1 MSSRP
6 NRPST
11 PPVLAVALVAAV
23 LAGCSGSDAPQSTQ
37 AVARVND
44 KEISVHQINMLAQR
58 LPANL
63 PAERIAEA
71 RRTILN
77 TLVEQEKLVQYAIE
91 HKLDREAATMQQLEA
106 VRREVL
112 ARAAVERLGSQ
123 SPKPTSEEVRTYFE
137 GNPGLFAN
145 RRIYRFDEIVMPGV
159 PVNWQSIEPQ
169 VLRAKSLREVS
180 AVLKAANIDLP
191 TTQGVV
197 RASEA
202 LPMNRLAD
210 FSKRKAGDIVV
221 WAQPPR
227 VVIGQVIDVREAA
240 VDEARAAPLIEQAL
254 GQRKRQETIASETT
268 RLSEAAKVSY
278 LGEFAQ
284 DAAAT
289 AASAAPARAA
299 EDPSKTVDQA
309 LSKGV
314 AGLK

>member
-6 NRPST
+6 NHLST
-11 PPVLAVALVAAV
+11 PPVLAVVLVTAV
-23 LAGCSGSDAPQSTQ
+23 LAACGSNSDAPQSTQ

-44 KEISVHQINMLAQR
+44 KEISVHQINLLAQR

-77 TLVEQEKLVQYAIE
+77 NLVDQEKLVQYAIE
-91 HKLDREAATMQQLEA
+91 NKLDREATTMQQLEA
-106 VRREVL
+106 VRRDVL
-112 ARAAVERLGSQ
+112 ARAAVERLGAQ

-137 GNPGLFAN
+137 GNPGLFTN

-159 PVNWQSIEPQ
+159 PTNWPSIEPQ

-180 AVLKAANIDLP
+180 TVLKAEKIDLP
-191 TTQGVV
+191 MTQGVV

-210 FSKRKAGDIVV
+210 FSKRKVGDIVV

-240 VDEARAAPLIEQAL
+240 VDEATATPLIEQAL
-254 GQRKRQETIASETT
+254 TVRKRQETLASETK
-268 RLSEAAKVSY
+268 RLTEAAKVSF

-284 DAAAT
+284 ASVPAAAQ
-289 AASAAPARAA
+289 APAA
-299 EDPSKTVDQA
+299 EDAARSVDQA
-309 LSKGV
+309 LQKGV

>member
-6 NRPST
+6 NPLST
-11 PPVLAVALVAAV
+11 PAVLAGVLVAAV
-23 LAGCSGSDAPQSTQ
+23 LAGCGGSDAPLSTQ

-44 KEISVHQINMLAQR
+44 KEISVHQINLLAQR

-77 TLVEQEKLVQYAIE
+77 SLVEQEKLVQYAIE
-91 HKLDREAATMQQLEA
+91 NKLDREAATMQQLEA

-112 ARAAVERLGSQ
+112 ARAALERLGAQ

-137 GNPGLFAN
+137 GNPGLFTN

-159 PVNWQSIEPQ
+159 PTSWQSIEPQ

-227 VVIGQVIDVREAA
+227 VVIGQVIDVREAS
-240 VDEARAAPLIEQAL
+240 VDEATAAPLIEQAL
-254 GQRKRQETIASETT
+254 SVRKRQETLASETK
-268 RLSEAAKVSY
+268 RLTEAAKVSF

-284 DAAAT
+284 AT
-289 AASAAPARAA
+289 VPAAPQAPTA
-299 EDPSKTVDQA
+299 EDASRSVDQA
-309 LSKGV
+309 LQKGV

>member
-1 MSSRP
+1 MPVLSH
-6 NRPST
+6 RPST
-11 PPVLAVALVAAV
+11 PSTLATVALATVLAACGGQA
-23 LAGCSGSDAPQSTQ
+23 DAPQSTQ

-44 KEISVHQINMLAQR
+44 KEISVHQVNLLAQR
-58 LPANL
+58 LPATL

-77 TLVEQEKLVQYAIE
+77 GLVEQEKLVQFALE
-91 HKLDREAATMQQLEA
+91 NKLDRDASTLQQLEA
-106 VRREVL
+106 ARREIL
-112 ARAAVERLGSQ
+112 ARAAVEKLGAQ
-123 SPKPTSEEVRTYFE
+123 SPKPTSDEVRLYFE
-137 GNPGLFAN
+137 THPELFSK

-159 PVNWQSIEPQ
+159 PANWQLLEPQ
-169 VLRAKSLREVS
+169 ILKARSLREVS
-180 AVLKAANIDLP
+180 SLLKGANIELP
-191 TTQGVV
+191 TTQGVI
-197 RASEA
+197 RATEG

-210 FSKRKAGDIVV
+210 FARRKPGDIVV

-227 VVIGQVIDVREAA
+227 VVIGQLVDAREAS
-240 VDEARAAPLIEQAL
+240 VDEARAAPIIEQAL
-254 GQRKRQETIASETT
+254 AARKRQETIAAETK

-284 DAAAT
+284 DAAVSVAT
-289 AASAAPARAA
+289 PRAA

>member
-6 NRPST
+6 NPLST
-11 PPVLAVALVAAV
+11 PRVLSVVLVAAV
-23 LAGCSGSDAPQSTQ
+23 LAGCGASEAPQSTQ

-44 KEISVHQINMLAQR
+44 KEISVHQINLLAQR

-77 TLVEQEKLVQYAIE
+77 SLVEQEKLVQYAIE
-91 HKLDREAATMQQLEA
+91 NKLDRESTTMQQLEA

-112 ARAAVERLGSQ
+112 ARAALERLGAQ
-123 SPKPTSEEVRTYFE
+123 SPKPTSEEIRTYFE
-137 GNPGLFAN
+137 GNPGLFTN

-159 PVNWQSIEPQ
+159 PTNWQSIEPQ

-180 AVLKAANIDLP
+180 ALLKAANIDLP

-240 VDEARAAPLIEQAL
+240 VDEATAAPLIEQAL
-254 GQRKRQETIASETT
+254 AVRKRQETLASETK
-268 RLSEAAKVSY
+268 RLTEAAKVSF

-284 DAAAT
+284 ATAPAAPQAPAADDAAR
-289 AASAAPARAA
+289 S
-299 EDPSKTVDQA
+299 VDQA
-309 LSKGV
+309 LQKGV

>member
-6 NRPST
+6 NLLST
-11 PPVLAVALVAAV
+11 PSVLAVVLVAAV
-23 LAGCSGSDAPQSTQ
+23 LAGCGGSDAPQSTQ

-44 KEISVHQINMLAQR
+44 KEISVHQINLLAQR

-77 TLVEQEKLVQYAIE
+77 SLVEQEKLVQYAIE
-91 HKLDREAATMQQLEA
+91 HKLDRETATMQQLEA

-112 ARAAVERLGSQ
+112 ARAALERLGAQ

-137 GNPGLFAN
+137 GNPGLFTN

-159 PVNWQSIEPQ
+159 PTNWKSIEPQ

-180 AVLKAANIDLP
+180 AVLKAASIDLP

-227 VVIGQVIDVREAA
+227 VVIGQVIDVRDAA
-240 VDEARAAPLIEQAL
+240 VDEATAAPLIEQAL
-254 GQRKRQETIASETT
+254 AVRKRQETLASETK
-268 RLSEAAKVSY
+268 RLTEAAKVSF

-284 DAAAT
+284 
-289 AASAAPARAA
+289 ASVPVAAPASTA
-299 EDPSKTVDQA
+299 EDASRSVDEA
-309 LSKGV
+309 LQKGV
-314 AGLK
+314 VGLK

>member
-6 NRPST
+6 NPLST

-23 LAGCSGSDAPQSTQ
+23 LAGCGGSDAPQSTQ

-44 KEISVHQINMLAQR
+44 KEISVHQINLLAQR

-91 HKLDREAATMQQLEA
+91 NKLDREAATMQQLEA
-106 VRREVL
+106 MRREVL
-112 ARAAVERLGSQ
+112 ARAALERLGAQ
-123 SPKPTSEEVRTYFE
+123 SPKPTSEEIRTYFE
-137 GNPGLFAN
+137 GNPGLFTN

-159 PVNWQSIEPQ
+159 PTNWQSIEPQ
-169 VLRAKSLREVS
+169 VMRAKSLREVS

-240 VDEARAAPLIEQAL
+240 VDEASAAPLIEQAL
-254 GQRKRQETIASETT
+254 AIRKRQETLATETK
-268 RLSEAAKVSY
+268 RLTESAKVSF

-284 DAAAT
+284 AT
-289 AASAAPARAA
+289 VPAVAPASTT
-299 EDPSKTVDQA
+299 EDASRTVDQA
-309 LSKGV
+309 LQKGV
-314 AGLK
+314 VGLK

>member
-6 NRPST
+6 NPLST
-11 PPVLAVALVAAV
+11 PPVLAVVLVAAV
-23 LAGCSGSDAPQSTQ
+23 LAGCGGSDAPQSTQ

-44 KEISVHQINMLAQR
+44 KEISVHQINLLAQR

-77 TLVEQEKLVQYAIE
+77 SLVEQEKLVQYAIE
-91 HKLDREAATMQQLEA
+91 HKLDRETATMQQLEA

-112 ARAAVERLGSQ
+112 ARAALERLGAQ

-137 GNPGLFAN
+137 GNPGLFTN

-159 PVNWQSIEPQ
+159 PANWKSIEPQ
-169 VLRAKSLREVS
+169 VMRAKSLREVS

-191 TTQGVV
+191 TMQGVV

-240 VDEARAAPLIEQAL
+240 VDEASAAPLIEQAL
-254 GQRKRQETIASETT
+254 TARKRQETLASETK
-268 RLSEAAKVSY
+268 RLTEAAKVSF

-284 DAAAT
+284 ATVPVAAP
-289 AASAAPARAA
+289 ASAAEDAAR
-299 EDPSKTVDQA
+299 SVDQA
-309 LSKGV
+309 LQKGV
-314 AGLK
+314 VGLK

>member
-6 NRPST
+6 NHLST
-11 PPVLAVALVAAV
+11 PPVLAVVLVTAV
-23 LAGCSGSDAPQSTQ
+23 LAACGSNSDAPQSTQ

-44 KEISVHQINMLAQR
+44 KEISVHQINLLAQR

-77 TLVEQEKLVQYAIE
+77 NLVEQEKLVQYAIE
-91 HKLDREAATMQQLEA
+91 NKLDRETATMQQLEA
-106 VRREVL
+106 VRRDVL
-112 ARAAVERLGSQ
+112 ARAAVERLGAQ

-137 GNPGLFAN
+137 GNPGLFTN

-159 PVNWQSIEPQ
+159 PTNWKSIEPQ

-180 AVLKAANIDLP
+180 TVLKAEKIDLP
-191 TTQGVV
+191 MTQGVV

-227 VVIGQVIDVREAA
+227 VVIGQVIDVREAS
-240 VDEARAAPLIEQAL
+240 VDEATAAPLIEQAL
-254 GQRKRQETIASETT
+254 TVRKRQETLASETK
-268 RLSEAAKVSY
+268 RLTEAAKVSF

-284 DAAAT
+284 AAVPAAT
-289 AASAAPARAA
+289 SAPAA
-299 EDPSKTVDQA
+299 EDASQTVDKA
-309 LSKGV
+309 LQKGV
-314 AGLK
+314 VGLK

>member
-6 NRPST
+6 NHLST
-11 PPVLAVALVAAV
+11 PPVLAVVLAAAV
-23 LAGCSGSDAPQSTQ
+23 LAACGSNSDAPQSTQ

-44 KEISVHQINMLAQR
+44 KEISVHQINLLAQR

-77 TLVEQEKLVQYAIE
+77 NLVEQEKLVQYAIE
-91 HKLDREAATMQQLEA
+91 NKLDRETATMQQLEA
-106 VRREVL
+106 VRRDVL
-112 ARAAVERLGSQ
+112 ARAAVERLGAQ

-137 GNPGLFAN
+137 GNPGLFTN

-159 PVNWQSIEPQ
+159 PTNWKSIEPQ

-180 AVLKAANIDLP
+180 TVLKAEKIDLP
-191 TTQGVV
+191 MTQGVV

-227 VVIGQVIDVREAA
+227 VVIGQVIDVREAS
-240 VDEARAAPLIEQAL
+240 VDEATAAPLIEQAL
-254 GQRKRQETIASETT
+254 TARKRQETLASETK
-268 RLSEAAKVSY
+268 RLTEAAKVSF

-284 DAAAT
+284 AAVPAAT
-289 AASAAPARAA
+289 SAPAA
-299 EDPSKTVDQA
+299 EDASQTVDKA
-309 LSKGV
+309 LQKGV
-314 AGLK
+314 VGLK

>member
-1 MSSRP
+1 MSSPP
-6 NRPST
+6 NHLSA
-11 PPVLAVALVAAV
+11 LAVAIAAAV
-23 LAGCSGSDAPQSTQ
+23 LAGCSGSDAPQNTQ

-44 KEISVHQINMLAQR
+44 KEISVHQINLLAQR

-77 TLVEQEKLVQYAIE
+77 ALVEQEKLVQYAIE
-91 HKLDREAATMQQLEA
+91 NKLDREAATMQQLES

-112 ARAAVERLGSQ
+112 ARAAVERLGAQ
-123 SPKPTSEEVRTYFE
+123 SPKPTPEEVRTYFE

-159 PVNWQSIEPQ
+159 PSNWQSIEPQ

-180 AVLKAANIDLP
+180 ALLRAANIDLP

-221 WAQPPR
+221 WVQPPR
-227 VVIGQVIDVREAA
+227 VVIGQVTDVREAA
-240 VDEARAAPLIEQAL
+240 VDHARATPLIEQAL
-254 GQRKRQETIASETT
+254 SQRKRQETIASETT
-268 RLSEAAKVSY
+268 RITEATKVSF

-284 DAAAT
+284 DAAT
-289 AASAAPARAA
+289 PVAPARAA
-299 EDPSKTVDQA
+299 EEPSNTVDQA
-309 LSKGV
+309 LSRGV

>member
-6 NRPST
+6 NPLST
-11 PPVLAVALVAAV
+11 PPVLAVVLVAAV
-23 LAGCSGSDAPQSTQ
+23 LAGCGGSDAPQSTQ

-44 KEISVHQINMLAQR
+44 KEISVHQINLLAQR

-77 TLVEQEKLVQYAIE
+77 SLVEQEKLVQYAIE
-91 HKLDREAATMQQLEA
+91 HKLDRETATMQQLEA

-112 ARAAVERLGSQ
+112 ARAALERLGAQ

-137 GNPGLFAN
+137 GNPGLFTN

-159 PVNWQSIEPQ
+159 PANWKSIEPQ
-169 VLRAKSLREVS
+169 VMRAKSLREVS

-210 FSKRKAGDIVV
+210 FSKRKAGEIVV

-240 VDEARAAPLIEQAL
+240 VDEASAAPLIEQAL
-254 GQRKRQETIASETT
+254 TVRKRQETLASETK
-268 RLSEAAKVSY
+268 RLTEAAKVSL

-284 DAAAT
+284 AAVPAAAP
-289 AASAAPARAA
+289 ASAAEDAAR
-299 EDPSKTVDQA
+299 SVDQA
-309 LSKGV
+309 LQKGV
-314 AGLK
+314 VGLK

>member
-6 NRPST
+6 NPLST
-11 PPVLAVALVAAV
+11 PSVLAVALVAAV
-23 LAGCSGSDAPQSTQ
+23 LAGCGGSDAPQSTQ

-44 KEISVHQINMLAQR
+44 KEISVHQINLLAQR

-77 TLVEQEKLVQYAIE
+77 SLVEQEKLVQYAIE
-91 HKLDREAATMQQLEA
+91 NKLDRESTTMQQLEA

-112 ARAAVERLGSQ
+112 ARAALERLGAQ
-123 SPKPTSEEVRTYFE
+123 SPKPTSEEIRTYFE
-137 GNPGLFAN
+137 GNPGLFTN

-159 PVNWQSIEPQ
+159 PTNWQSIEPQ

-180 AVLKAANIDLP
+180 ALLKAANIDLP

-240 VDEARAAPLIEQAL
+240 VDEATAAPLIEQAL
-254 GQRKRQETIASETT
+254 AVRKRQETLASETK
-268 RLSEAAKVSY
+268 RLTEAAKVSF

-284 DAAAT
+284 AT
-289 AASAAPARAA
+289 VPAAPQAPAA
-299 EDPSKTVDQA
+299 EDASRSVDQA
-309 LSKGV
+309 LQKGV

>member
-1 MSSRP
+1 MRSPFPFRSSP
-6 NRPST
+6 AT
-11 PPVLAVALVAAV
+11 CAVVAAAV
-23 LAGCSGSDAPQSTQ
+23 LLAACGGSSETPQSTQ

-44 KEISVHQINMLAQR
+44 KEISVHQINLLAQR

-77 TLVEQEKLVQYAIE
+77 SLVEQEKLVQYAIE
-91 HKLDREAATMQQLEA
+91 NKLDRESTTMQQLEA

-112 ARAAVERLGSQ
+112 ARAALERLGAQ
-123 SPKPTSEEVRTYFE
+123 SPKPTSEEIRTYFE
-137 GNPGLFAN
+137 GNPGLFTN

-159 PVNWQSIEPQ
+159 PTNWQSIEPQ

-180 AVLKAANIDLP
+180 ALLKAANIDLP

-240 VDEARAAPLIEQAL
+240 VDEATAAPLIEQAL
-254 GQRKRQETIASETT
+254 AVRKRQETLASETK
-268 RLSEAAKVSY
+268 RLTEAAKVSF

-284 DAAAT
+284 AT
-289 AASAAPARAA
+289 VPAAPQAPAA
-299 EDPSKTVDQA
+299 EDAARSVDQA
-309 LSKGV
+309 LQKGV